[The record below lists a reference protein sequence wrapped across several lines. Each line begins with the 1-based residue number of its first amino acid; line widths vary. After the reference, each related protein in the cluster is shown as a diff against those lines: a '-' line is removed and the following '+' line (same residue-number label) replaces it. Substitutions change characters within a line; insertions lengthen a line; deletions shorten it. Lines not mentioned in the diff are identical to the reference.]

1 MSRNRKLFNYL
12 SILIILVGL
21 LGLSA
26 RPTYAATCTRW
37 HTVQRGEYLV
47 LIGRIYGVH
56 WRTLAQINNLANP
69 SLIFPGQRLC
79 VSTDGTVTPPP
90 APPPPARIP
99 TFSIVSVVAGD
110 NVTIRT
116 ANFPANDI
124 FDVRMGK
131 IGTQGIGGKVVD
143 TIRSGQGG
151 TFTANFRIPGEL
163 RGDAR
168 IAIRLES
175 TTGSGYFAYNWFNN
189 VTGGETGGQPPPVYR
204 GIPTFSIT
212 GVVRNQSVTILTN
225 NFPANMDFVVR
236 MDVRGNRALGGIVVT
251 TFNSG
256 NGGSFSK
263 TFNIPAALQGV
274 PQIAI
279 RTDSTTTGHHSFNWF
294 YNNTTP

>member
-12 SILIILVGL
+12 SILIILAGL
-21 LGLSA
+21 LGFSA
-26 RPTYAATCTRW
+26 RPAYAATCTRW

-47 LIGRIYGVH
+47 SIGRIYGVH

-69 SLIFPGQRLC
+69 SLIFAGQRLC
-79 VSTDGTVTPPP
+79 ISTDGSLPP
-90 APPPPARIP
+90 APTPRIP

-116 ANFPANDI
+116 ANFPANDT

-131 IGTQGIGGKVVD
+131 IGTQGVGGKVVD
-143 TIRSGQGG
+143 TIHSGQGG
-151 TFTANFRIPGEL
+151 TFTANFRIPGDL

-175 TTGSGYFAYNWFNN
+175 TTGSGYFAYNWFHN
-189 VTGGETGGQPPPVYR
+189 TTAGAGGQPPSPPVHR
-204 GIPTFSIT
+204 GIPTFNIT

-251 TFNSG
+251 SFNSG

-263 TFNIPAALQGV
+263 TFDIPAALQGV
-274 PQIAI
+274 PQIAV

-294 YNNTTP
+294 YNNSTQ